1 MTDSKRGFSELWE
14 ILFSCPEK
22 EAANGRTGHAKSV
35 IHFLKTKPD
44 LNQRMLYCIRGDTL
58 KERILIIE
66 DETAIQ
72 TILAELLTDAGYD
85 VEAAGDGVEGI
96 TKFKEQEYSLVLL
109 DIMMPKISGYA
120 VCEMIRRESD
130 VPVIM
135 LTALDEEEAQIK
147 AFELKVDD
155 YITKPFSVKL
165 VLLRVEAVLRRM
177 KEKESSEHEA
187 ILGSQNIRMDRTS
200 RKVSVYGKEVALTH
214 KEYELLELFMLH
226 PGQVFSREH
235 LLDRVWGYE
244 IACEEKTVNIHI
256 MNLRKKLGIDVI
268 ETVRGV
274 GYRFGK

>member
-1 MTDSKRGFSELWE
+1 MTDSKGGFSGLRE
-14 ILFSCPEK
+14 ILFSRLKK

-72 TILAELLTDAGYD
+72 TILSELLMDAGYD
-85 VEAAGDGVEGI
+85 VEVAGDGLEGI
-96 TKFKEQEYSLVLL
+96 TKFKEQKYSLVLL

-177 KEKESSEHEA
+177 KEKQSSEHET
-187 ILGSQNIRMDRTS
+187 I
-200 RKVSVYGKEVALTH
+200 
-214 KEYELLELFMLH
+214 LLELFMLH

-274 GYRFGK
+274 GYRFVK